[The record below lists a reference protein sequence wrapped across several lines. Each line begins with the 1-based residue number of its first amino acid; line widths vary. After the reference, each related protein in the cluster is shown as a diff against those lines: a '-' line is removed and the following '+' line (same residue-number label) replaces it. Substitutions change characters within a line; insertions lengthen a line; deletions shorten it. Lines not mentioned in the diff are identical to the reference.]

1 MFVDARSIP
10 DGTVL
15 EADLCIVG
23 AGAAGITIA
32 RAFVASGLRVAL
44 VEGGAQE
51 IEQDSQELYAA
62 TEIGQPYPDLSVCRL
77 RYFGGTTNHW
87 AGWCLPLDAI
97 DFEAREGLP
106 YRGWP
111 FDRAHLDPWYR
122 RAHSVVQIGPYDYS
136 PSAWGIR
143 EPAIPAPFNG
153 PRFVT
158 KVLQASPPTRFGPV
172 YEAELRAAPRLTVY
186 LHANALG
193 FSTDATGREVQTLS
207 IGTLS
212 GRRLSLRARVFV
224 AATGGVE
231 NARLLLL
238 SGRPDGNGLGNAH
251 DLVGRFFMS
260 HMEFVGGT
268 IAVSDPYAYFDF
280 SYDFNATT
288 GRKRPFVSFV
298 GPSQEAMRELFLVN
312 GRFTWEYHFGQV
324 LDTINASRRLIGRG
338 GHGDTFADI
347 LTVIRDLDG
356 LAGVAARKALFG
368 QGLPVEFLKV
378 RCHLEQLPNPAS
390 RVTLGDE
397 RDPFGNRRIVMDWR
411 PAAADKRNSNRLL
424 HLLGTEVG
432 RAGFGRLR
440 SALAEDDTTWPDDM
454 VGNAHQMGTTRMHR
468 DPKLGVVDENCRVHD
483 VANLYVA
490 GSSVFP
496 TSGGGNP
503 TLTIVALALRL
514 ADHLKERLA

>member
-1 MFVDARSIP
+1 MV
-10 DGTVL
+10 

-32 RAFVASGLRVAL
+32 RAFLASGLRVAL

-51 IEQDSQELYAA
+51 IEPDSQELYEG
-62 TEIGQPYPDLSVCRL
+62 TDIGQPYPDLSICRL

-87 AGWCLPLDAI
+87 AGWCRPLDAI

-122 RAHSVVQIGPYDYS
+122 RAHEVVQIGPYDYS
-136 PSAWGIR
+136 PAAWGID

-153 PRFVT
+153 PRFVAN
-158 KVLQASPPTRFGPV
+158 VLQASPPTRFGTV
-172 YEAELRAAPRLTVY
+172 YAAELRSAPQLTVY

-193 FSTDATGREVQTLS
+193 FNTDATGREVQTLS

-212 GRRLSLRARVFV
+212 GHRFSLRARVFV

-238 SGRPDGNGLGNAH
+238 SGRPDGNGLGNEH
-251 DLVGRFFMS
+251 DLVGRFFMA
-260 HMEFVGGT
+260 HMEFLGAT
-268 IAVSDPYAYFDF
+268 IAVSDPYAHLEI
-280 SYDFNATT
+280 SYDFNDIT

-298 GPSQEAMRELFLVN
+298 GPSQQAMRELRLVN
-312 GRFTWEYHFGQV
+312 ARLTWEYHFGRV
-324 LDTINASRRLIGRG
+324 LETINASKRLIGSG
-338 GHGDTFADI
+338 GRGDTIADI
-347 LTVIRDLDG
+347 LTVIRDIDG
-356 LAGVAARKALFG
+356 LAAATARKALFG

-378 RCHLEQLPNPAS
+378 RCHVEQLPNPDS
-390 RVTLGDE
+390 RVTLGAG
-397 RDPFGNRRIVMDWR
+397 RDAFGSRRIVMDWR
-411 PAAADKRNSNRLL
+411 PTAADKRGINALL

-432 RAGFGRLR
+432 RTGFGRLR
-440 SALAEDDTTWPDDM
+440 SALAEDDTTWPDDF

-468 DPKLGVVDENCRVHD
+468 DPKLGVVDENCRVHG

-496 TSGGGNP
+496 TSGAANP

-514 ADHLKERLA
+514 ADHLKEQLA